1 MVEVIGVTLKEKGRI
16 YYFLPNN
23 YVIKKNVTVIVETER
38 GLQFGKVVTDIIK
51 YDESKLK
58 NPLKKIVRIAS
69 KQDYKQ
75 HMKNLKDAK
84 EAIIKC
90 RELTEKY
97 GLDMQIIDASFT
109 FDRDQLMFYFLS
121 DSRVDFRELA
131 KALASIY
138 KTRIE
143 LRQVGVRD
151 RAKETGGLGL
161 CGRCLCCSQFLCDF
175 DSVSINMAKNQNL
188 SLNPSKINGV
198 CGRLL
203 CCLKYENECYCEY
216 RKGMPDVGDKV
227 ETEDGIGKVV
237 SIDVISGKYKVEVP
251 DVGLVDMVRDNNGSN

>member
-151 RAKETGGLGL
+151 RAKEAGGLGL